1 MPQRAILGNNRV
13 HRSRDAGDHPDRAD
27 YNACNGAEEWEPSS
41 HLGLDSAAHY
51 IRKPKAGPPAGVAC
65 IFFNERGGLYFFL
78 DFYGYRSMN
87 WRKNPKNM
95 KVLRFFS
102 KTNTHL
108 YTSSNNCISSSF
120 VSIAG

>member
-65 IFFNERGGLYFFL
+65 IFFNERGGALFFL
-78 DFYGYRSMN
+78 RLLWLSFYELAE
-87 WRKNPKNM
+87 KLK
-95 KVLRFFS
+95 K
-102 KTNTHL
+102 HE
-108 YTSSNNCISSSF
+108 SF
-120 VSIAG
+120 ALLFQNQYAPIHKFE